1 MPARTGRS
9 RFGNDR
15 GVKLLLL
22 HPLPLD
28 GSIFSNDLRTLVG
41 DCVAPT
47 LYSEGADLAAWAV
60 AALDAVGD
68 GPVVVVGNSIG
79 GSCAIEVAMLAP
91 AKVKGLVLCGAK
103 AGHRPEPDLRDEALD
118 VLERQGIDIAWER
131 YWRPLFGPDAS
142 AAVVEQG
149 RRTAQQMGAPLIAAG
164 VRAFHGRADREDFL
178 LRWDG
183 PVVLVDGVHDQP
195 ERSRRLAE
203 RLPHGSFLRVG
214 GVGHYLPLEAPEA
227 LTTITAD
234 VLASMR

>member
-1 MPARTGRS
+1 M
-9 RFGNDR
+9 
-15 GVKLLLL
+15 KLLLL

-28 GSIFSNDLRTLVG
+28 GSIFSNDLRALVD

-47 LYSEGADLAAWAV
+47 LYGEGADLTAWAL

-79 GSCAIEVAMLAP
+79 GSCAIEVAMLAGT
-91 AKVKGLVLCGAK
+91 KVKGLVLCGAK

-118 VLERQGIDIAWER
+118 VLECQGIDIAWGR

-149 RRTAQQMGAPLIAAG
+149 WRTAQRIGAPVIAAG
-164 VRAFHGRADREDFL
+164 VRGFHGRADRENFL

-183 PVVLVDGVHDQP
+183 RVALVSGEHDRP
-195 ERSRRLAE
+195 ERSRRLADL
-203 RLPHGSFLRVG
+203 LPRGSFHQIG
-214 GVGHYLPLEAPEA
+214 GVGHYLPLEAPQE
-227 LTTITAD
+227 LTAITAD
-234 VLASMR
+234 VLALTT

>member
-1 MPARTGRS
+1 M
-9 RFGNDR
+9 
-15 GVKLLLL
+15 KLLLL

-28 GSIFSNDLRTLVG
+28 GSIFSDDLRALVD

-47 LYSEGADLAAWAV
+47 LYSEGDDLAAWAL

-79 GSCAIEVAMLAP
+79 GSCAIEVGMLAP
-91 AKVKGLVLCGAK
+91 TKVKGLVLCGAK

-118 VLERQGIDIAWER
+118 VLECQGIDLAWER

-149 RRTAQQMGAPLIAAG
+149 WRTARKVGAPFIAAG

-183 PVVLVDGVHDQP
+183 PVVFVSGEHDRP
-195 ERSRRLAE
+195 ERSRRFAE
-203 RLPHGSFLRVG
+203 RLRHGSFHGIG

-234 VLASMR
+234 VLASAT